1 MKIKTLS
8 IAIVLLLISIIG
20 YFFWGKS
27 QPKENVVKIGAIVF
41 QTGEA
46 AEYGKWIMN
55 GLEMAKDEI
64 NETGGI
70 NGKPV
75 ELIYEDDNTNPK
87 TAVSAFNK
95 LLATQNLPIVIA
107 GVTSKSAMALAPNA
121 ESKKIVLFSPCSS
134 TPDYTNAGD
143 YIFRNWSSDNLEG
156 KLMAEY
162 AYNTLGYRNIATLTM
177 NSDYSLGLK
186 KVFIKRFSELGGR
199 ISYSEE
205 FAEGTT
211 DFKTIIAKLSTQKI
225 DAIYLPSHAKEV
237 GAFLKQMKQNN
248 KYFKILGCVTYE
260 SQELINIAGKSTD
273 GIIFTTPAF
282 NTEIKDT
289 LTQSFITKYEKRF
302 GSKPENFAAHSYDAL
317 KIIALAIQK
326 GGYTSDGIK
335 NALYQISNYLGVSGL
350 TSFDKNGDVLQPAMI
365 KQIKNQQFI
374 PLTTTK

>member
-1 MKIKTLS
+1 
-8 IAIVLLLISIIG
+8 
-20 YFFWGKS
+20 
-27 QPKENVVKIGAIVF
+27 
-41 QTGEA
+41 
-46 AEYGKWIMN
+46 MN

-70 NGKPV
+70 NGIPV

-162 AYNTLGYRNIATLTM
+162 AYNTLGYTNIATLTM

-248 KYFKILGCVTYE
+248 KSFKILGCVTYE
-260 SQELINIAGKSTD
+260 SQELIKIAGNSTD

-326 GGYTSDGIK
+326 GGYTPDGIK
-335 NALYQISNYLGVSGL
+335 NALYQISNYPGVSGN

-365 KQIKNQQFI
+365 KEIKNKQFI
-374 PLTTTK
+374 RLTTTK